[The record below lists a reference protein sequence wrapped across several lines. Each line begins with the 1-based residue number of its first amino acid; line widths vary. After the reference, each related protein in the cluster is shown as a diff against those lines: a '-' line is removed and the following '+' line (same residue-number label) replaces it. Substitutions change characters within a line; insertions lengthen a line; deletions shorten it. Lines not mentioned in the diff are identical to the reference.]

1 MQEQTLGR
9 RIQEARKA
17 AGLSQESL
25 GERLGVSRQAVS
37 KWEADAAVPELENL
51 IAMSRIFGVTI
62 GALLGVEPPAAEEP
76 TKEEA
81 PEAPGGESGDAAPDR
96 ELTDRELAAV
106 EAIVQKYLEAA
117 QAAGQPRWS
126 QRRKV
131 LAGAAICAVLA
142 LAVYALGSS
151 FFSLENRLD
160 QVQSQ
165 VYSIERSVGNQ
176 IGSLTGQLSGL
187 LKAQNSIISGYDIRV
202 ADYSLEDRAWYLTAS
217 VTPRE
222 YTEGMVVTFTARADS
237 GETSSSPP
245 ARNEGG
251 IFTVENWAVPMGDS
265 PDVPGDFPVYPT
277 DTTISVSFAGGD
289 TVRTETL
296 DSLYWNLTDYR
307 LEVDG
312 RWETDWAAGR
322 LTLGNLDLQVEN
334 DTELPVELADAE
346 LALFRHGEEEPL
358 WSAPL
363 EDAVELWRRQGYVQM
378 YVPVETDVSPI
389 RLNTGDALLAAV
401 HVTDDHGQD
410 YWSFV
415 GCWRNRNGALYQ
427 DSLYDLNDRYAG
439 SWQPGDLLPIWN

>member
-1 MQEQTLGR
+1 MREQQTLGR
-9 RIQEARKA
+9 RVQEARKA

-37 KWEADAAVPELENL
+37 KWESDASVPDLENL

-62 GALLGVEPPAAEEP
+62 GALLGVEPP
-76 TKEEA
+76 EA
-81 PEAPGGESGDAAPDR
+81 PSEGDAPESPGDGAEDAAPVG

-106 EAIVQKYLEAA
+106 EAIAQKYLEAV
-117 QAAGQPRWS
+117 QRPRWS
-126 QRRKV
+126 RRKKLAAV
-131 LAGAAICAVLA
+131 AGACAAGLLIVLI
-142 LAVYALGSS
+142 LNGIFSSLGR
-151 FFSLENRLD
+151 RLD
-160 QVQSQ
+160 QVQDQANYIQS
-165 VYSIERSVGNQ
+165 SVSSQ
-176 IGSLTGQLSGL
+176 IGSLTGQLSDL

-222 YTEGMVVTFTARADS
+222 YTEGTVVTFTARADS

-245 ARNEGG
+245 AQNEGG

-312 RWETDWAAGR
+312 RWETEWAAGH
-322 LTLGNLDLQVEN
+322 LTLGNLDLQIEN
-334 DTELPVELADAE
+334 TTELPVALADAE
-346 LALFRHGEEEPL
+346 LALFCHGEEEPL

-378 YVPVETDVSPI
+378 YVPVEADVSPV
-389 RLNTGDALLAAV
+389 RMNTGDALLAAV

-415 GCWRNRNGALYQ
+415 GCWRSWNGALHQ
-427 DSLYDLNDRYAG
+427 DSLYDLNDQYPN
-439 SWQPGDLLPIWN
+439 WQPGDLLPIWN

>member
-1 MQEQTLGR
+1 MREQQTLGR
-9 RIQEARKA
+9 RIQEGRRA

-37 KWEADAAVPELENL
+37 KWESDASVPDLENL

-62 GALLGVEPPAAEEP
+62 GALLGVEPETAEEP
-76 TKEEA
+76 SAEEA
-81 PEAPGGESGDAAPDR
+81 PEASGGESGDAAPDKG
-96 ELTDRELAAV
+96 LTDRELAAV

-117 QAAGQPRWS
+117 RRPRWS
-126 QRRKV
+126 RRRKV

-142 LAVYALGSS
+142 LAVCALSSS

-165 VYSIERSVGNQ
+165 VYGIERSVGNQ
-176 IGSLTGQLSGL
+176 IGSLTGQISGL
-187 LKAQNSIISGYDIRV
+187 LAEQNSLISGYDIRV
-202 ADYSLEDRAWYLTAS
+202 TDYDLEQQMWYLAAT
-217 VTPRE
+217 VTPKE
-222 YTEGMVVTFTARADS
+222 YTADTVVTFTARTDTGATAS
-237 GETSSSPP
+237 AQ

-251 IFTVENWAVPMGDS
+251 VFTAENWAVPMASMPARTDEG
-265 PDVPGDFPVYPT
+265 VPLDNGGVQ
-277 DTTISVSFAGGD
+277 ISVSLTGGG
-289 TVRTETL
+289 TIRTQTL
-296 DSLYWNLTDYR
+296 EEYLYLDLTDYR

-312 RWETDWAAGR
+312 RWETKWASGQ
-322 LTLGNLDLQVEN
+322 LTLGNLDLKIEN
-334 DTELPVELADAE
+334 NTELPVALADAE
-346 LALFRHGEEEPL
+346 LALFCHGEEEPL

-378 YVPVETDVSPI
+378 YVPVEADVSPV
-389 RLNTGDALLAAV
+389 RMNTGDALLAAV

-439 SWQPGDLLPIWN
+439 NWQPGDLLPIWN